1 MSSIGGM
8 TAALGA
14 APAAA
19 PAGASASGA
28 APAGLSA
35 ASTLDFA
42 PRAGHPL
49 GDALALTLMVAGID
63 SSASPAA
70 SGNSLALALFVD
82 ALLGAMHQ
90 QLRQAPAATL
100 QALVLPLARAA
111 GTPALG
117 ALQQHFDA
125 LLGAAGGPAALGGFL
140 HSLGG
145 QLGAA
150 PMAAGAMVS
159 AKA

>member
-19 PAGASASGA
+19 PAAGA
-28 APAGLSA
+28 APTGLSA

-42 PRAGHPL
+42 PRAASPL
-49 GDALALTLMVAGID
+49 GDALALTLTLAGID

-70 SGNSLALALFVD
+70 SGSSLALALFVD

-90 QLRQAPAATL
+90 QLREAPTATL
-100 QALVLPLARAA
+100 QALVLPLARAV

-117 ALQQHFDA
+117 TLQQHFNA
-125 LLGAAGGPAALGGFL
+125 LLGGAGHPGGPAALGGFL
-140 HSLGG
+140 HTLGA

-150 PMAAGAMVS
+150 PVAAGAMIS